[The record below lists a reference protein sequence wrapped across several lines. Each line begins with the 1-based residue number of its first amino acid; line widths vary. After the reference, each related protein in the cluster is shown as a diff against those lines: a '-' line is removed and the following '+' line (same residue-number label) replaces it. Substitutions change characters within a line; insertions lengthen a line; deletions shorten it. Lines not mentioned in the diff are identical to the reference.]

1 MRYTDL
7 IFDLYGTLLDIRREV
22 TDTVWEKTAMLYGFY
37 GAHYTPQ
44 QLKQGFETSMALR
57 EAEVQQRTGCL
68 PEVPMELAFSQ
79 LFRDRGIDKNADAL
93 GIQAAQLFRI
103 CAIEHLALY
112 PGVVEA
118 LSRLR
123 SQGYRL
129 WLLSNAQAVFTR
141 YELSLVVLGDPFDG
155 MYLSSEL
162 GCRKPDPRFFRS
174 LLEEQQL
181 NPLRCLMIGN
191 DRLTDIAGAQAVGL
205 DTLFL
210 HTNLTPAD
218 QAPADPLLRPDRSPE
233 GHHFEWEGSNWR
245 EIAQLL
251 SNL

>member
-22 TDTVWEKTAMLYGFY
+22 TEDVWKKTAMFYGFH
-37 GAHYTPQ
+37 GAHYSPQ
-44 QLKQGFETSMALR
+44 ALRCGFESSMARR
-57 EAEVQQRTGCL
+57 EAALQQETGCL
-68 PEVPMELAFSQ
+68 PEVPFEDAFSQ
-79 LFRDRGIDKNADAL
+79 LFRDSGVTANAETL

-112 PGVVEA
+112 PGVPEA

-123 SQGYRL
+123 SKGYRL

-141 YELSLVVLGDPFDG
+141 QELQLVGLGDPFDG
-155 MYLSSEL
+155 MYLSSEW
-162 GCRKPDPRFFRS
+162 GCRKPDPRFFRT
-174 LLEEQQL
+174 LLDAQHLDPQC
-181 NPLRCLMIGN
+181 CLMIGN

-210 HTNLTPAD
+210 HTNLTPSD
-218 QAPADPLLRPDRSPE
+218 QAPADPMRRPDLAP
-233 GHHFEWEGSNWR
+233 GAHHLEWEGSDWD
-245 EIAQLL
+245 AL
-251 SNL
+251 SRMLCAL

>member
-22 TDTVWEKTAMLYGFY
+22 TDEVWEKTAMFYGFHD
-37 GAHYTPQ
+37 AHYSPRE
-44 QLKQGFETSMALR
+44 LRCGFETSMARR
-57 EAEVQQRTGCL
+57 EAALQQRTGCL
-68 PEVPMELAFSQ
+68 PEVPFEDAFSQ
-79 LFRDRGIDKNADAL
+79 LFRDKGITENAEAL

-103 CAIEHLALY
+103 CAIAHLALY

-118 LSRLR
+118 LSALR
-123 SQGYRL
+123 SRGYRL

-141 YELSLVVLGDPFDG
+141 YELQLVGLGDPFDG
-155 MYLSSEL
+155 MYLSSEQ
-162 GCRKPDPRFFRS
+162 GCRKPDPKFFRTV
-174 LLEEQQL
+174 LDGQHLD
-181 NPLRCLMIGN
+181 PGRCLMIGN

-218 QAPADPLLRPDRSPE
+218 QPPADPELRPDRSPE
-233 GHHFEWEGSNWR
+233 RHHFEWEGSDW
-245 EIAQLL
+245 AAL
-251 SNL
+251 SQVLCAL